1 MTVELPL
8 RMKMYVTHGTDKD
21 QKHMSEP
28 GFMGFQDYH
37 DFPIMV
43 ILESSESW
51 FKTIIFRSTLRNNS

>member
-1 MTVELPL
+1 MTEESPL
-8 RMKMYVTHGTDKD
+8 WMKMYVTHGTDKD

-51 FKTIIFRSTLRNNS
+51 FKTIIFR